1 MTIEEAIES
10 LENDIS
16 YTVPVRN
23 GMPTISIDNP
33 ERFSEAIDIAVEIL
47 GIALKEAKNKN
58 Q

>member
-10 LENDIS
+10 LENDIA

-23 GMPTISIDNP
+23 GTPTISIDNP
-33 ERFSEAIDIAVEIL
+33 ERLSEAIDMAIE
-47 GIALKEAKNKN
+47 ALREAKKKN